1 MTIPDDGKI
10 LQKSDSRHVIQIC
23 TPTSG
28 IHGVL
33 PCVDDLL
40 KSAIPAI
47 PIHALINMYNS
58 SLQDLSVTASR
69 KVPEFAAFWKKEKR
83 IGKMGNVISK
93 EMKQLGADAVPP
105 DVVERLFTMMTDI
118 EGRGEGLSIAEFG
131 QKKVQPDG
139 RRVYEPTGYTIN
151 GLPVEKAAVPL
162 VRLMYKNQPQ
172 SASRLSDDPYVAQ
185 TRRIN
190 HLNIH

>member
-1 MTIPDDGKI
+1 
-10 LQKSDSRHVIQIC
+10 
-23 TPTSG
+23 
-28 IHGVL
+28 
-33 PCVDDLL
+33 
-40 KSAIPAI
+40 
-47 PIHALINMYNS
+47 
-58 SLQDLSVTASR
+58 
-69 KVPEFAAFWKKEKR
+69 
-83 IGKMGNVISK
+83 MGNVIDK

-105 DVVERLFTMMTDI
+105 DVVERLITMMMDI

-185 TRRIN
+185 TPPSRSIERLLN
-190 HLNIH
+190 HSRVFAKQLDGAGRDDEV